1 MNNIYL
7 DNAST
12 TFPKPK
18 NVIDSIYNFLTN
30 IGGNPGRSNHDNGLQ
45 SNRLLL
51 EARETLASF
60 FNFNKIENVIFT
72 NNITT
77 SLNILIN
84 GCLRNGDHIIT
95 SSMEH
100 NSVLRPLINLKN
112 LGVIELDIINADPFG
127 FINIDDFKNAIKPNT
142 KYIIIT
148 QASNVTGS
156 IQPIKK

>member
-51 EARETLASF
+51 EARET
-60 FNFNKIENVIFT
+60 EEV
-72 NNITT
+72 
-77 SLNILIN
+77 
-84 GCLRNGDHIIT
+84 
-95 SSMEH
+95 
-100 NSVLRPLINLKN
+100 
-112 LGVIELDIINADPFG
+112 
-127 FINIDDFKNAIKPNT
+127 
-142 KYIIIT
+142 
-148 QASNVTGS
+148 QA
-156 IQPIKK
+156 